1 MRKGILFLFLVF
13 VGMINVSAQFH
24 REFNFSDN
32 LHQSIDSVHR
42 SYKEKMLMN
51 VGIQHIAKVSQG
63 RSHEFYNPLPGSHFH
78 ASILKAKTK
87 KKWTFLFNPVL
98 IKSFFNKSEI
108 VSNQFP
114 TSYPKDYW
122 INHAQWLNRF
132 DDKKSAI
139 NPSSFQFYPGISG
152 VIHTKNKRV
161 WGLGYHKILLGVAP
175 DDGLLLSSN
184 APSFLK
190 ISYENAWGLTKNK
203 NRTLGLKIFQGWLP
217 SPRFDYESNGI
228 YLAGKSLMVEKGNRS
243 RWISGFDLRWK
254 NDKGFE
260 FGMNYINLMY
270 WPGERLASLLP
281 VESFFHW
288 QKKRIALGHLGM
300 GSIYAKYSIPEQ
312 GLFLWGELGTG
323 NSSFTPISIFL
334 RDTLLMGYAIGIQK
348 NMPISAKR
356 SLELFAQ
363 ISSVQASTLHQAMSS
378 TSWYVNSTVSQGYT
392 HHGQVIGSG
401 IGPGGASAYFSASV
415 KTPVLSLGIFGERLM
430 HNKDFFYANFYS
442 SEGNFRRHWMDLT
455 VGGFAKFKNTKTI
468 QLIGLSFVKS
478 FNHQWQI
485 KDNAPSFFDGY
496 GIDRSGFRLNY
507 WIQLNHFK
515 K

>member
-13 VGMINVSAQFH
+13 VSMTNVSGQFH
-24 REFNFSDN
+24 REFIFSDN
-32 LHQSIDSVHR
+32 LQYSIDSAHR
-42 SYKEKMLMN
+42 SHKEKMIVN
-51 VGIQHIAKVSQG
+51 IGIQHIAKVSQG
-63 RSHEFYNPLPGSHFH
+63 RSNEFYNPLPGSHFH
-78 ASILKAKTK
+78 ASMLKAKTK
-87 KKWTFLFNPVL
+87 KNWTFLFNPVL
-98 IKSFFNKSEI
+98 IKSFFNKPEI

-114 TSYPKDYW
+114 TSYPKAYW

-132 DDKKSAI
+132 DDKKSDI

-152 VIHTKNKRV
+152 IIHTKNKRV
-161 WGLGYHKILLGVAP
+161 WGLGYQKILFGVAP

-190 ISYENAWGLTKNK
+190 ISYENSWSFTKNK
-203 NRTLGLKIFQGWLP
+203 NQTLGLKIFQGWLP
-217 SPRFDYESNGI
+217 SPQFDYESNGI
-228 YLAGKSLMVEKGNRS
+228 YLAGKPLMIEKGNRS

-254 NDKGFE
+254 KGDGFE

-270 WPGERLASLLP
+270 CPAERLLSFLP
-281 VESFFHW
+281 VESFLYSK
-288 QKKRIALGHLGM
+288 KKRVSLGHLGM
-300 GSIYAKYSIPEQ
+300 GSIYTKYSIPEQ

-363 ISSVQASTLHQAMSS
+363 ISSVQASTLDQAKSS

-392 HHGQVIGSG
+392 NQGQVIGSG

-430 HNKDFFYANFYS
+430 HNKDFFYANFNSIDGAY
-442 SEGNFRRHWMDLT
+442 RRHWMDLS
-455 VGGFAKFKNTKTI
+455 VGGYAKFNGSTTS

-485 KDNAPSFFDGY
+485 KDNAPSFFEGY

-507 WIQLNHFK
+507 WIKIHQFK